1 MNELYIKLIAAI
13 APAVVLAFIMIRRD
27 KSRPEPMG
35 WLLAATGLGVLSGLG
50 AIALGLM
57 FPQFEVSGYTT
68 AFLASFVDAAIPE
81 ELLKLAMLCF
91 IVKKCKH
98 FDEYFDGIVY
108 AVCVGMGFAGFENIL
123 YLFGNDG
130 WFFLSISRAL
140 LSVPAHYFF
149 TVAMGTFVSLAYF
162 DKKNR
167 PVYMF
172 MAILIPVVL
181 HGLYDTFC
189 FSMAINEEVS
199 GYVLIAFL
207 VGLRWLRKYAKQMM
221 QSLIK
226 LDSYGLPTRE

>member
-13 APAVVLAFIMIRRD
+13 APAVVLAFIMVRRD
-27 KSRPEPMG
+27 KSCPEPTG

-68 AFLASFVDAAIPE
+68 AFLASFVNAAIPE
-81 ELLKLAMLCF
+81 ELLKLEMLCF

-123 YLFGNDG
+123 YLFGNDE

-149 TVAMGTFVSLAYF
+149 AVAMGTFVSLAYF
-162 DKKNR
+162 DKNNR
-167 PVYMF
+167 SVYML

-189 FSMAINEEVS
+189 FLMAINEEVS

-207 VGLRWLRKYAKQMM
+207 VGFRWLRKYAKQMI

-226 LDSYGLPTRE
+226 LDFYGLPTRE